1 MKTNRDFKKY
11 GNLNVALLF
20 TFVYLLLIPSQAEAQ
35 LIMGARATS
44 MGQAITAMPG
54 DVWQVFGNPSLLP
67 DEGRSVSFYG
77 IRYYGF
83 SELTDMALAGHYAH
97 RFGNFAVGMHTYGDD
112 LFRESRFRI
121 AYSRGF
127 EGIYFGVI
135 VNYAH
140 MSIERFGSAGALV
153 FDAGISYVITDGLIA
168 GSRATNLTRS
178 TIGRAGEELPREL
191 ALGLSY
197 TFSDRGTV
205 SSEIVKD
212 ARFPLAYRGG
222 MEVRVIDN
230 FYLRGGFT
238 TEPLT
243 YSAGM
248 GYNHNRWGINIGA
261 QQHYVLGWNP
271 GFDFNIRF

>member
-1 MKTNRDFKKY
+1 MKTKRDYKNY
-11 GNLNVALLF
+11 SNLNIAAYLF
-20 TFVYLLLIPSQAEAQ
+20 CVFILFVPASSQAQ
-35 LIMGARATS
+35 LIMGARAS
-44 MGQAITAMPG
+44 AMGQAITAMPA

-67 DEGRSVSFYG
+67 GEGRSVSFYG

-83 SELTDMALAGHYAH
+83 PELTDMALAGHYAH

-121 AYSRGF
+121 AYSRGY
-127 EGIYFGVI
+127 EGIQLGVV
-135 VNYAH
+135 VNYTH
-140 MSIERFGSAGALV
+140 ISIDGYGSAGTVV
-153 FDAGISYVITDGLIA
+153 FDAGLAYEITEGLTA
-168 GSRATNLTRS
+168 GSRATNLTGS
-178 TIGRAGEELPREL
+178 AIGRAREVLPSEL
-191 ALGLSY
+191 AIGLSY
-197 TFSDRGTV
+197 ALSDRGIV
-205 SSEIVKD
+205 SSEVVKD
-212 ARFPLAYRGG
+212 SRFPLAYRGG
-222 MEVRVIDN
+222 LEVRVIDY

-248 GYNHNRWGINIGA
+248 GYNHKRWGVNIVA